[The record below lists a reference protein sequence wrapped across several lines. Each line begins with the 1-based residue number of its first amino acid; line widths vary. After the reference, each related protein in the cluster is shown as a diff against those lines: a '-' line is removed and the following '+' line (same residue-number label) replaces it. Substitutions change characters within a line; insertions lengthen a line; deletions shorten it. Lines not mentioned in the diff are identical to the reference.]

1 MLRDDEAAMNIL
13 VSGSSGL
20 IGGRLLPLLRA
31 SGHRVTRLVRRDPQ
45 SADERRWDPVAG
57 TMDSAA
63 LEGIDAVVNLAG
75 DNIGSGRWTDA
86 KKKRILESR
95 VQTTGLLADAIAKS
109 GKKPECFVSA
119 SAIGFYGHR
128 GDEELTESSEPGR
141 GFLVDV
147 CRAWEDATTAARQ
160 AGVRVVNSRFGMVLA
175 GDGGALTKM
184 LLPFKLGVGGV
195 MGSGKQYWSWLS
207 GEEAARV
214 ILYCTTHREL
224 SGPVNAV
231 SPHPVTNAE
240 FTKALARALHRPAF
254 FPMPAFAARLVLGE
268 MANDLIL
275 ASARVLPRKL
285 ESAGYDFLHPEISAT
300 LRDTLRRNQRS

>member
-1 MLRDDEAAMNIL
+1 MNIL
-13 VSGSSGL
+13 ISGSSGL
-20 IGGRLLPLLRA
+20 IGGRLQRLLRA
-31 SGHRVTRLVRRDPQ
+31 SGHRVTRLVRREPQ
-45 SADERRWDPVAG
+45 SADERRWDPAAG
-57 TMDSAA
+57 TMDATA
-63 LEGIDAVVNLAG
+63 LQDVDAVVNLAG
-75 DNIGSGRWTDA
+75 DNIGKGRWTDA

-95 VQTTGLLADAIAKS
+95 VQTTGLLADKIAKADR
-109 GKKPECFVSA
+109 KPECFISA

-147 CRAWEDATTAARQ
+147 CRAWEDATAAASR
-160 AGVRVVNSRFGMVLA
+160 AGVRVVNPRFGMVLA
-175 GDGGALTKM
+175 GDDGALTKM

-207 GEEAARV
+207 ADEAARV
-214 ILYCTTHREL
+214 ILFCITHREL

-240 FTKALARALHRPAF
+240 FTKALAKVLHRPAF
-254 FPMPAFAARLVLGE
+254 FPMPAFAARLMLGE
-268 MANDLIL
+268 MADNLIL

-285 ESAGYDFLHPEISAT
+285 ESAGYDFLHPEISSC
-300 LRDTLRRNQRS
+300 LRDTLQRNQRS